1 MSYHLRV
8 TMEREE
14 ADKLL
19 DKFVEKFKPIT
30 YVFSYEE
37 VEDNHH
43 IHGHLEYDSVPKRQ
57 TISDFFKR
65 HNLSGCYYHK
75 ELDKDPIN
83 NLLYVLKDLDIIDH
97 NLEDERYNTLIEATK
112 RINEDK
118 KKQARHKLLEIIEAD
133 LKPYLLKEP
142 KQKENETMDQYEEY
156 LEEHFKWSNE
166 APYISLA
173 CIAKRIMNIYIN
185 DYDKEPPLAHMKG
198 YVLYIATKIAPKLA
212 SYRTNP
218 NNCQQI
224 HYELDTYFD
233 KLF

>member
-14 ADKLL
+14 ADKVL

-43 IHGHLEYDSVPKRQ
+43 IHGHLEYDAIPKRQ

-75 ELDKDPIN
+75 EIEKEPIN

-97 NLEDERYNTLIEATK
+97 NLEQERYDTLIETTK
-112 RINEDK
+112 RINDDK

-133 LKPYLLKEP
+133 LKPFFEREP
-142 KQKENETMDQYEEY
+142 KQSENETMDEYEKYMEAYQEWASTCPY
-156 LEEHFKWSNE
+156 LTLSD
-166 APYISLA
+166 
-173 CIAKRIMNIYIN
+173 IADRIMSIYID
-185 DYDKEPPLAHMKG
+185 DYDKEPPLAHMRG
-198 YVLYIATKIAPKLA
+198 YVLYIAHKIHKRLPIVRDADKDKQFIPLE
-212 SYRTNP
+212 YM
-218 NNCQQI
+218 
-224 HYELDTYFD
+224 TYWKGKF
-233 KLF
+233 